1 MNGYKQLLTQN
12 TESRRTSDAPVARA
26 KEAKRSDSVVERD
39 NDHITVDRQSLAV
52 IDPERVRAAVETT
65 AVYPHLTATDSSRDS
80 ERVVRRVS
88 EFVSQAC
95 GSIALC

>member
-39 NDHITVDRQSLAV
+39 NDHITVDR
-52 IDPERVRAAVETT
+52 
-65 AVYPHLTATDSSRDS
+65 
-80 ERVVRRVS
+80 
-88 EFVSQAC
+88 
-95 GSIALC
+95 